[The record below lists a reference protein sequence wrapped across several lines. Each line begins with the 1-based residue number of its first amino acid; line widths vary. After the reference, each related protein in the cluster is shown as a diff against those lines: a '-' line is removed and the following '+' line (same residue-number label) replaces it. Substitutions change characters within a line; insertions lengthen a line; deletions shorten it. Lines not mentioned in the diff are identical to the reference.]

1 MCLRLCVCLI
11 RSEYVLMLIVFFFFL
26 QKKLTRTSNQV
37 VSIYVSFPFI
47 FVVSWVCSLYPGLK
61 DQLVQLRMGSWKWI
75 IREVEILL
83 FWIVSAL
90 LYHHIFR
97 FVSFHL
103 VRFNFFFFWDVT
115 LVNGSDGMEL
125 NLCRLCILSF

>member
-1 MCLRLCVCLI
+1 MCLCLCVCLI